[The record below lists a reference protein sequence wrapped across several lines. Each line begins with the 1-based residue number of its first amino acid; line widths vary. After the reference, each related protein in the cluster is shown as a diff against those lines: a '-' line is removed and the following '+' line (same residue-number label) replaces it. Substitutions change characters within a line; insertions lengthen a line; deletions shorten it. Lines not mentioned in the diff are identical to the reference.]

1 MRNRR
6 AHRLLAVGLAASLL
20 FGAAACSSD
29 DDDEAVTTE
38 EGGDTTEAAAEGSAI
53 TSIED
58 LAGKTIGVQ
67 TGTTGE
73 TYANENKPEG
83 ATVKSFEDT
92 TGLFGAL
99 ESGDIDAILQDLPVN
114 AGRVAEDDSVAVVE
128 TYETGE
134 EYGFAVT
141 KGSDLKAELD
151 TALQAVRDDGTYDL
165 LYAKYF
171 PIDGEEAGPGPDP
184 SDVEGTDTLTV
195 CSDIPYAPMEMEGEG
210 PRGLQYTGFDIEL
223 IDAMAVTMDAKVE
236 VLDVVFDG
244 ILGNLAAGTCDV
256 VASSLTI
263 PEERQAEVDFTEP
276 YFAADQSLLVKVG

>member
-1 MRNRR
+1 MVHARPRP
-6 AHRLLAVGLAASLL
+6 LLALCLVGALLLGATGCGNDKSAAIKSLA
-20 FGAAACSSD
+20 
-29 DDDEAVTTE
+29 
-38 EGGDTTEAAAEGSAI
+38 
-53 TSIED
+53 D
-58 LAGKTIGVQ
+58 LKGKTIGVQ

-73 TYANENKPEG
+73 TYAKKHKPEG
-83 ATVKSFEDT
+83 ATIKSFEDT

-99 ESGDIDAILQDLPVN
+99 ESGDIQAILQDLPVN
-114 AGRVAEDDSVAVVE
+114 AGRVADDDSVAVVE
-128 TYETGE
+128 TYPTDEQ
-134 EYGFAVT
+134 YGFAVE
-141 KGSDLKAELD
+141 KGNSLVGDLND
-151 TALQAVRDDGTYDL
+151 ALAGVKKDGTYDL

-263 PEERQAEVDFTEP
+263 TEERQAEVDFTEP